1 MWSYRVIGVSLTELS
16 SVVVLHLGL
25 KVQDVLGEDLLLR
38 DWLFESL
45 KQYPR
50 IHQNWVKLSFQASQK
65 KKVFSY
71 LGKKLIKILRTC
83 RFIPF
88 KFHCK
93 FKKLNTVIHFFI
105 AKLQGTSNW
114 DFVYMS
120 LQIPDYLI
128 KHVKIMW
135 LEQLSLEAYLMCP
148 CFTEHACPWLCD
160 LLSTR
165 LGSLGRLE
173 AWDTVSV

>member
-1 MWSYRVIGVSLTELS
+1 MIIPRYWSFPDWAVVGGSPSSWPQSPGCTWGRSPSQGLAVWELKTIS
-16 SVVVLHLGL
+16 
-25 KVQDVLGEDLLLR
+25 
-38 DWLFESL
+38 
-45 KQYPR
+45 
-50 IHQNWVKLSFQASQK
+50 QNTSKLSQIIFPGLSK

-148 CFTEHACPWLCD
+148 CFTVHACPWLCD